1 MTWEAAQDT
10 VPRMSADPP
19 RLRDAFRGAILG
31 SLIGDALGLPF
42 DGWSATR
49 IRREAGEIREM
60 REGRGGVGRV
70 GEVGATLFALGSAL
84 LESDPFEPGLFARR
98 LAEGYEPARG
108 YGLGLTDVVRRLRS
122 GEPWESAP
130 FHVYPRGSFGNGAA
144 ARIAPVAVLFHDRD
158 EDLPRVVEDVAVV
171 TNAHPLGVAG
181 AILQAR
187 QIVAAM
193 AHRGEALDPIA
204 FVVTLLSD
212 TEANEFRQRLRAI
225 EACLDKGADLEVVRE
240 RIGCNSTAL
249 GSVPAALYC
258 FVARSGSF
266 DDALSLAVSLG
277 GASASIAAMTGAI
290 AGAFHGARAIPRRWR
305 DRLEGG
311 GYGAE
316 AAERLA
322 DGLLER
328 FLESRKQRRAG
339 GRRERPATSPD
350 GDASSPRRR
359 P

>member
-1 MTWEAAQDT
+1 MTWEARQDS
-10 VPRMSADPP
+10 VPRMIADPP

-31 SLIGDALGLPF
+31 SLIGDAIGLPF
-42 DGWSATR
+42 DGRSAGR

-70 GEVGATLFALGSAL
+70 GEVGSSLFALGTAL
-84 LESDPFEPGLFARR
+84 LESDPFDPAIFARH
-98 LAEGYEPARG
+98 LAEGYDPARG
-108 YGLGLTDVVRRLRS
+108 YGRGLTEVVRRLRN

-130 FHVYPRGSFGNGAA
+130 HHVYPRGSFGNGAA

-158 EDLPRVVEDVAVV
+158 EDLPRVVEDVAIV

-187 QIVAAM
+187 QIAAAI
-193 AHRGEALDPIA
+193 AHRGSEIDPVA

-212 TEANEFRQRLRAI
+212 TESVEFRQRLRAI
-225 EACLDKGADLEVVRE
+225 ESCLDKGASLDVARE
-240 RIGCNSTAL
+240 RLGCNSTAL

-258 FVARSGSF
+258 FVSRIGSF
-266 DDALSLAVSLG
+266 DDAVSFAVSLG

-290 AGAFHGARAIPRRWR
+290 AGAFHGARGIPRRWR
-305 DRLEGG
+305 DRLETGAH
-311 GYGAE
+311 GAE

-322 DGLLER
+322 DQLLAR
-328 FLESRKQRRAG
+328 FLESRKKRRS
-339 GRRERPATSPD
+339 RPVRPLEA
-350 GDASSPRRR
+350 PRPSR
-359 P
+359 